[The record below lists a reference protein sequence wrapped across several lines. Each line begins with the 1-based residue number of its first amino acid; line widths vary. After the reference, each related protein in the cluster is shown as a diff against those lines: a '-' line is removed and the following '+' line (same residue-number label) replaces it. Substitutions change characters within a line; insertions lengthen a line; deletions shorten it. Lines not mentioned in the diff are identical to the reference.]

1 MKCVVCGKEYE
12 KDRCPVCGFPKVEFP
27 GDPEEGL
34 RAMRPAIE
42 AYRDDFLSKVSIG
55 VIVYQW
61 KDDNGAIVLDRSER
75 LQIGTGK
82 ELMGNTRWLAE
93 KFARIPDE
101 EGLQV
106 NLSIRI
112 NGKDEERSVR
122 IPNLMEPE
130 LQELGAAVDEALNIQ
145 LLLRNSSRSTQS
157 EKMPLFR

>member
-1 MKCVVCGKEYE
+1 MKCIVCGKDYE
-12 KDRCPVCGFPKVEFP
+12 KDSCPVCQFPKIEFP
-27 GDPEEGL
+27 GDPEKGL
-34 RAMRPAIE
+34 QAMKGAID
-42 AYRDDFLSKVSIG
+42 AYRDDFLKQVSVG
-55 VIVYQW
+55 VIAYQW
-61 KDDNGAIVLDRSER
+61 KDDNGVIVMDRSER
-75 LQIGTGK
+75 VQIGTGK
-82 ELMGNTRWLAE
+82 ELREATRWLAE